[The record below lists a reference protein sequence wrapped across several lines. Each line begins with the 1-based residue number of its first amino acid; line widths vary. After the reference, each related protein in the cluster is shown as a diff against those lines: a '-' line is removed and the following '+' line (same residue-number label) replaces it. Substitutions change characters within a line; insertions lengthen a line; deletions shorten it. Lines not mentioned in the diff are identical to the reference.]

1 VRGWLACAWLA
12 AAAPAW
18 GGGVGTSGANLLK
31 ASAGARELALGGA
44 ATALAGDLSVLAA
57 NPALLVPLGGRAL
70 ELMHWPGAGD
80 SRTEYA
86 GYSVPLGGLGWLAG
100 SVVFRTL
107 PTIDNEDAADAPIA
121 VTDGLLLVSFARRF
135 GRAGGSAGVNLKL
148 FNGALGDVRASTFA
162 LDAGAVTQSRGP
174 NPVRY
179 GLAVLNLGSPIR
191 YEEAGEPLPLAI
203 RLGAAWSR
211 AFFPHGLTLAA
222 DATFDVESNARFAAG
237 AEWLQSGRLALRG
250 GAAWSRFGGGTFA
263 AGGGWRFRSTI
274 LGPEAEY
281 RLDYAF
287 VPFATIGSFQP
298 TNVFSLFVRF

>member
-1 VRGWLACAWLA
+1 MRGRLALA
-12 AAAPAW
+12 LLAIAAEAR

-70 ELMHWPGAGD
+70 ELMHWPGAGGA
-80 SRTEYA
+80 RTEYA

-107 PTIDNEDAADAPIA
+107 PTIDNEDAADDPIS

-135 GRAGGSAGVNLKL
+135 GRAGGAAGVNLKL
-148 FNGALGDVRASTFA
+148 FNGALGDLRASSFA
-162 LDAGAVTQSRGP
+162 IDAGAVTQTRGAH
-174 NPVRY
+174 PVRY
-179 GLAVLNLGSPIR
+179 GLALVNLGAPIT
-191 YEEAGEPLPLAI
+191 YEETGEPLPLAI
-203 RLGAAWSR
+203 RLGAAWTR
-211 AFFPHGLTLAA
+211 PFFPHALTLTT
-222 DATFDVESNARFAAG
+222 DVKVDVESNAKVAAG

-250 GAAWSRFGGGTFA
+250 GASWSRFGGGSFA

-287 VPFATIGSFQP
+287 VPFATAASFEP
-298 TNVFSLFVRF
+298 TNVFSVFIRF